1 MNYPHVFQPFGI
13 GSVTLKNRLVMS
25 PMTMNY
31 ATEDGRATDKLI
43 RHYLERAKG
52 GVGLI
57 MVEGTY
63 FTPEGKGYRRQL
75 GLCSTEHAR
84 ALEKMTQAVHALSNG
99 TKIFIQLH
107 HAGARTSAKITG
119 LQPVAPS
126 EVSAYPGGE
135 IPHALTVSE
144 IKELVRVHVQTAVWA
159 KEAGFDGIDLHCA
172 HGYLVPAF
180 LSPLSNRRDDAYGGD
195 LAGRTR
201 FLLEIITGIKAR
213 LGIAYPLTIKISGDE
228 FMEGGLGID
237 EMIRIAQIAQQAGI
251 DGITVS
257 AGSVGGKKLGSLEQA
272 HQILRTMPMMTTP
285 ACLVPLAEKFKE
297 NLNIPVI
304 TVGRI
309 NHPSLA
315 EEILAQGR
323 ADLVAM
329 GRPLLADPYLPQ
341 KAMDGREA
349 DIRLC
354 IACNEGCYKRIFQQL
369 DIRCAINP
377 LTGRENDAD
386 LSQTPAPK
394 TIVIVGGGPA
404 GLEAA
409 YSAWQN
415 SHKVTLI
422 EEGLKLGGQLNL
434 AASAPGRSEI
444 DNLRQFL
451 VNRLAATDVAII
463 TGKKATVELIRQYRP
478 DIVIC
483 ATGAR
488 PRTVDIPGLDT
499 LTNMTAWEAI
509 AGTATPVSP
518 CLVVGGG
525 LVGCEAA
532 DHLSEHG
539 YRIILVEILPGI
551 ASDGD
556 ADTQAFYDMKFTK
569 NEVMVYTATRIERID
584 RHAAVLEKD
593 GETITIPVESIVL
606 AVGAEPIDSLS
617 EELAAAGISY
627 VKIGDCVT
635 PRRILDAVHEGFQAG
650 CAL

>member
-1 MNYPHVFQPFGI
+1 MKYPNLFQPFGI
-13 GSVTLKNRLVMS
+13 GSITLKNRLVMS

-63 FTPEGKGYRRQL
+63 FTPEGKGYRQQL
-75 GLCSTEHAR
+75 GLCSPEHAR
-84 ALEKMTQAVHALSNG
+84 ALEKMTQAIHALGNG

-126 EVSAYPGGE
+126 GISAYPGGE

-172 HGYLVPAF
+172 HGYLIPAF

-201 FLLEIITGIKAR
+201 FLLDIITGIKER
-213 LGIAYPLTIKISGDE
+213 LGKAYPLTIKISGDE
-228 FMEGGLGID
+228 FMEGGLGIA
-237 EMIRIAQIAQQAGI
+237 EMIRVAQIAQQAGI

-272 HQILRTMPMMTTP
+272 HQILRTMPMMTKP
-285 ACLVPLAEKFKE
+285 ACLVPLAEKFKK

-323 ADLVAM
+323 ADLIAM

-341 KAMDGREA
+341 KAMEGREA

-377 LTGRENDAD
+377 LTGREKDITP
-386 LSQTPAPK
+386 SQAPAPK
-394 TIVIVGGGPA
+394 AVVIVGGGPA

-415 SHKVTLI
+415 GHKVTLI
-422 EEGLKLGGQLNL
+422 EESRKLGGQLNL

-444 DNLRQFL
+444 ENIRQFL
-451 VNRLAATDVAII
+451 VKRLAATDVAII

-478 DIVIC
+478 DIAIC
-483 ATGAR
+483 AMGAR
-488 PRTVDIPGLDT
+488 PRTLDIPGIQT
-499 LTNMTAWEAI
+499 LASMTAWEAI

-532 DHLSEHG
+532 DYLSEHG
-539 YRIILVEILPGI
+539 HRVIMVEILPAI

-569 NEVMVYTATRIERID
+569 NKVLVYTATRIERID

-593 GETITIPVESIVL
+593 GETITVPVESIVL
-606 AVGAEPIDSLS
+606 AVGAEPIDNLS
-617 EELAAAGISY
+617 EELAAAGISC

>member
-1 MNYPHVFQPFGI
+1 MNYPHLFQSFQLGN
-13 GSVTLKNRLVMS
+13 VTLKNRLVMS

-31 ATEDGRATDKLI
+31 ATEDGHATDKLI
-43 RHYLERAKG
+43 GHYLERAKG

-75 GLCSTEHAR
+75 GLCSPEHAR
-84 ALEKMTQAVHALSNG
+84 ALEKMTQAVHALGNG

-126 EVSAYPGGE
+126 AVSAYPGGE

-144 IKELVRVHVQTAVWA
+144 IEDLIRSHIQTAVWA
-159 KEAGFDGIDLHCA
+159 KETGFDGIDLHCA
-172 HGYLVPAF
+172 HGYLVPGF
-180 LSPLSNRRDDAYGGD
+180 LSPLSNRRNDAYGGD

-201 FLLEIITGIKAR
+201 FLLEIIAGIKER
-213 LGIAYPLTIKISGDE
+213 LGTAYPLTIKISGDE
-228 FMEGGLGID
+228 FMQGGLGVD
-237 EMIRIAQIAQQAGI
+237 EMIRVAQIAQQAGI

-272 HQILRTMPMMTTP
+272 HQILRTMPMMTAP

-297 NLNIPVI
+297 NLEIPVI

-315 EEILAQGR
+315 EDILAQGR

-377 LTGRENDAD
+377 LTGREKDTAP
-386 LSQTPAPK
+386 SQAPAPK
-394 TIVIVGGGPA
+394 AVVIVGGGPA

-415 SHKVTLI
+415 GHKVTLI
-422 EEGLKLGGQLNL
+422 EESQRLGGQLNL

-444 DNLRQFL
+444 ENLKQFL
-451 VNRLAATDVAII
+451 IKRLAATGVTVI
-463 TGKKATVELIRQYRP
+463 TGKKATGELIRQYQP

-483 ATGAR
+483 AMGAR
-488 PRTVDIPGLDT
+488 PRTLDIPGLQT
-499 LTNMTAWEAI
+499 CSNMTAWEAI
-509 AGTATPVSP
+509 GGTTQPVSP

-532 DHLSEHG
+532 DYLSEHG
-539 YRIILVEILPGI
+539 QQVVVVEILPAI

-584 RHAAVLEKD
+584 RHTAILERD
-593 GETITIPVESIVL
+593 GETITVPIESVVL

-617 EELAAAGISY
+617 EELAAAGISC

>member
-1 MNYPHVFQPFGI
+1 MNYPHLFQPFQL

-31 ATEDGRATDKLI
+31 ATKDGRVTDKLV

-57 MVEGTY
+57 MLEGTY

-75 GLCSTEHAR
+75 GLCSPEHAR
-84 ALEKMTQAVHALSNG
+84 VLAKMTRAVHGLG
-99 TKIFIQLH
+99 GDTKIFIQLH
-107 HAGARTSAKITG
+107 HAGGRTSAKITG

-126 EVSAYPGGE
+126 GVPAYPGGE
-135 IPHALTVSE
+135 IPHELTVAE
-144 IKELVRVHVQTAVWA
+144 VKELVGAHVQAAVWA
-159 KEAGFDGIDLHCA
+159 AEAGFDGVDLHCA
-172 HGYLVPAF
+172 HGYLIPAF
-180 LSPLSNRRDDAYGGD
+180 LSPLSNRRNDAYGGN

-201 FLLEIITGIKAR
+201 FLREIVRGIKDR
-213 LGIAYPLTIKISGDE
+213 LGKGYALTIKISGDE
-228 FMEGGLGID
+228 FMEGGLGLE
-237 EMIRIAQIAQQAGI
+237 EMIQVAQIAQQAGI

-272 HQILRTMPMMTTP
+272 HQILRTMPMMTEP
-285 ACLVPLAEKFKE
+285 GCLVPLAERFKE
-297 NLNIPVI
+297 QLDIPVI

-315 EEILAQGR
+315 EEILARGR

-329 GRPLLADPYLPQ
+329 GRSLLADPYLPQ
-341 KAMDGREA
+341 KAMEGRET
-349 DIRLC
+349 DMRLC

-377 LTGRENDAD
+377 LTGQEGDAAA
-386 LSQTPAPK
+386 SRASAPK
-394 TIVIVGGGPA
+394 QVVIVGGGPA

-415 SHKVTLI
+415 GHKVTLI
-422 EEGLKLGGQLNL
+422 EEKQTLGGQLNL

-444 DNLRQFL
+444 ENLRQFL
-451 VNRLAATDVAII
+451 SERLAATDAAVL
-463 TGKKATVELIRQYRP
+463 TGKKATVRLIKQYRP

-483 ATGAR
+483 ATGAH
-488 PRTVDIPGLDT
+488 PRTLDISGLKT
-499 LTNMTAWEAI
+499 LPNMSAWEAI
-509 AGTATPVSP
+509 GGTAVPVSP

-532 DHLSEHG
+532 DHLSENG
-539 YRIILVEILPGI
+539 YKVILVEILPTI

-556 ADTQAFYDMKFTK
+556 SDTQAFYDMKFAG
-569 NEVMVYTATRIERID
+569 NEVTVYTATRIKRID
-584 RHAAVLEKD
+584 KRAAVLERD
-593 GETITIPVESIVL
+593 GQQITVPIESVVL
-606 AVGAEPIDSLS
+606 AVGAEPVDSLF
-617 EELAAAGISY
+617 EELAAAGTSC
-627 VKIGDCVT
+627 VKIGDCAT
-635 PRRILDAVHEGFQAG
+635 PRRILEAIHEGFQAG

>member
-1 MNYPHVFQPFGI
+1 MNYPHVFQPFNL
-13 GSVTLKNRLVMS
+13 GSITLKNRLVMS

-63 FTPEGKGYRRQL
+63 FTPEGKGYLRQL

-84 ALEKMTQAVHALSNG
+84 ALEKMTQAVHALGNG
-99 TKIFIQLH
+99 AKIFIQLH

-126 EVSAYPGGE
+126 GVSAYPGGE
-135 IPHALTVSE
+135 IPHALTVPE
-144 IKELVRVHVQTAVWA
+144 IKELVRAHVQTAVWA

-172 HGYLVPAF
+172 HGYLIPAF
-180 LSPLSNRRDDAYGGD
+180 LSPLSNRRSDAYGGD

-201 FLLEIITGIKAR
+201 FLLEIIAGIKER
-213 LGIAYPLTIKISGDE
+213 LGAAYPLTIKISGDE
-228 FMEGGLGID
+228 FMEGGLRID
-237 EMIRIAQIAQQAGI
+237 EMIRVAQIAQQAGI

-257 AGSVGGKKLGSLEQA
+257 AGSVGGKKRGSLEQA
-272 HQILRTMPMMTTP
+272 HQILRTMPMMTAP
-285 ACLVPLAEKFKE
+285 GCLVPLAEKFKE

-315 EEILAQGR
+315 EDILAQGR

-341 KAMDGREA
+341 KAMDGKEA

-377 LTGRENDAD
+377 MTGREDDAAP
-386 LSQTPAPK
+386 SQTPAPK
-394 TIVIVGGGPA
+394 AVVIVGGGPA

-409 YSAWQN
+409 YSAWQRG
-415 SHKVTLI
+415 HKVTLM
-422 EEGLKLGGQLNL
+422 EENRKLGGQLNL

-444 DNLRQFL
+444 ENIRQFL
-451 VNRLAATDVAII
+451 VKRLAATDVAII
-463 TGKKATVELIRQYRP
+463 TGQKASVELIRPYRP

-488 PRTVDIPGLDT
+488 PRTVDIPGLQT
-499 LTNMTAWEAI
+499 HASMTAWEAI

-532 DHLSEHG
+532 DYLSEHG
-539 YRIILVEILPGI
+539 HRIVLVEILPGI

-556 ADTQAFYDMKFTK
+556 ADTQAFYDMKFAK
-569 NEVMVYTATRIERID
+569 NKVAAYTATRIERID
-584 RHAAVLEKD
+584 RHAAVLERD
-593 GETITIPVESIVL
+593 GETITVPIESIVL

-617 EELAAAGISY
+617 EELAAAGISC

>member
-1 MNYPHVFQPFGI
+1 MKYPHLFKPFQL

-31 ATEDGRATDKLI
+31 AAEDGMVTDKLI

-63 FTPEGKGYRRQL
+63 FTPEGKGYRQQL
-75 GLCSTEHAR
+75 GLCSPEHAR
-84 ALEKMTQAVHALSNG
+84 ALEKMTQAVHALGNG
-99 TKIFIQLH
+99 AKIFIQLH

-144 IKELVRVHVQTAVWA
+144 IKELVRAHVQTAVWA
-159 KEAGFDGIDLHCA
+159 NAAGFDGIDLHCA
-172 HGYLVPAF
+172 HGYLIPAF
-180 LSPLSNRRDDAYGGD
+180 LSPLSNRRNDAYGGD

-201 FLLEIITGIKAR
+201 FLLEIIAGIKER
-213 LGIAYPLTIKISGDE
+213 LGKAYPLTIKISGDE

-237 EMIRIAQIAQQAGI
+237 EMIRVAQIAQQAGI

-257 AGSVGGKKLGSLEQA
+257 AGSVGGKKRGSLEQA

-285 ACLVPLAEKFKE
+285 GCLVPLAEKFKE

-315 EEILAQGR
+315 EEILSQGR

-341 KAMDGREA
+341 KAMDGKEA

-377 LTGRENDAD
+377 LTGQEKDTSLFQA
-386 LSQTPAPK
+386 PAPK
-394 TIVIVGGGPA
+394 AVVVVGGGPA

-415 SHKVTLI
+415 GHKVTLI
-422 EEGLKLGGQLNL
+422 EESRKLGGQLNL

-444 DNLRQFL
+444 ENLRQFL
-451 VNRLAATDVAII
+451 IKRLAATDAAII
-463 TGKKATVELIRQYRP
+463 TGQKASVELIRPYRP
-478 DIVIC
+478 DFVIC

-488 PRTVDIPGLDT
+488 PRTVDIPGLQT
-499 LTNMTAWEAI
+499 LANMTAWEAI

-532 DHLSEHG
+532 DYLSEHG
-539 YRIILVEILPGI
+539 HRVVLVEILPGI

-556 ADTQAFYDMKFTK
+556 ADTQAFYSMKFAK
-569 NEVMVYTATRIERID
+569 NKVTAYTATRIERID
-584 RHAAVLEKD
+584 RHTAVLERD
-593 GETITIPVESIVL
+593 GKTITVPIESIVL

-617 EELAAAGISY
+617 EELAAAGISC

-635 PRRILDAVHEGFQAG
+635 PRRILDAVHEGYQAG
-650 CAL
+650 CAV